1 MTIEEEAF
9 NRYFGTAGDTP
20 KKTIK
25 KDINDSQKVYANK
38 QSDRQHKIDITTG
51 TDHEVS
57 FNNKSDAYIKNT
69 DDLVEI
75 IKQLCNAAWGQG
87 WGEFTP
93 DLKTGE
99 DSSDIVLPQIL
110 ADTNTRDISKE
121 LGALKPILMD
131 IQPEYDGEGNPTGDS
146 FLIYRQWFDTNIEFD
161 IFGRNSKEA
170 RELMYKFEDLM
181 TVYSGYLKRKGISEV
196 FFLREITPKSSIN
209 YNKTTPM
216 RSILYYV
223 RFESV
228 NPIRVSTINEINAKI
243 GANQISSQQV
253 TTLLQEAKENKTQ
266 TIELDFFDGDN
277 GITYQ

>member
-9 NRYFGTAGDTP
+9 NRYFGTVGDTP

-38 QSDRQHKIDITTG
+38 QSDRQHKIDITPG

-69 DDLVEI
+69 DGLVEI